1 MTHIITAINNKKI
14 YNELQNNNNIKI
26 ISKDI
31 QYKEGILEILE
42 KNQKINFIIL
52 KENLPGQI
60 KNIELINK
68 IKIIN

>member
-1 MTHIITAINNKKI
+1 MINIITAINNKKI
-14 YNELQNNNNIKI
+14 YNELENNNKIKI

-42 KNQKINFIIL
+42 QNKNVEFILL

-60 KNIELINK
+60 KNIELISK
-68 IKIIN
+68 IKK